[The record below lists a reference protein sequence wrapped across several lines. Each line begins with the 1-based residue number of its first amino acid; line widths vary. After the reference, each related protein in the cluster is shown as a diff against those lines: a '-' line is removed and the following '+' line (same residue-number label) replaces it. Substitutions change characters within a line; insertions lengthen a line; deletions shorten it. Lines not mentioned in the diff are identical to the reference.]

1 MGPINRCYMKTS
13 MSTHDERIIFFSVKF
28 KRKSGCRCFWS
39 TLEWQSPVL
48 QLTPRSQCRL
58 VCRQTT
64 SGPRR
69 CHVNQNETC
78 GGISPERPAL
88 VPVIRAVGAGISR
101 WWGSWGIRLST
112 AGASTTGNL
121 CVLNRCAAGPKKID
135 WTSKK
140 TTNYADHKLDN
151 KVGHSYIDKSK

>member
-1 MGPINRCYMKTS
+1 MITEHSAPETRQFQLMQADKRQALLGI
-13 MSTHDERIIFFSVKF
+13 MSTVSLVEGK
-28 KRKSGCRCFWS
+28 
-39 TLEWQSPVL
+39 
-48 QLTPRSQCRL
+48 SQCRL

-135 WTSKK
+135 
-140 TTNYADHKLDN
+140 
-151 KVGHSYIDKSK
+151 